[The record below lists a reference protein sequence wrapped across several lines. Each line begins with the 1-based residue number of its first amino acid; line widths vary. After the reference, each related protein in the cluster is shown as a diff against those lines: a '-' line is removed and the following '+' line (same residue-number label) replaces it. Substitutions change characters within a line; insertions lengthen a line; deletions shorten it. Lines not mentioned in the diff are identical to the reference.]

1 MAAAN
6 DYWKRIIADAVD
18 ELAVQVEKNLHYIY
32 DYVLPSLTEREIPA
46 QRKEFYAT
54 VDWTALQDPETGDPY
69 LWRKLTD
76 DALTLAE
83 HERES
88 FEQDRA
94 FTNEVRERPVFGLD
108 EREQERMGLSD
119 ILQLGRFG

>member
-1 MAAAN
+1 MAAD

-18 ELAVQVEKNLHYIY
+18 EFVEQVEKNLHYIY
-32 DYVLPSLTEREIPA
+32 DYVLPSLTERGSPDERSA
-46 QRKEFYAT
+46 FFST
-54 VDWTALQDPETGDPY
+54 LDFTALRDPETGDPY

-108 EREQERMGLSD
+108 EREQERMGLRD